1 MAFKDEFI
9 RDKKLKRKILDV
21 VKSGK
26 LDFKRELKAFLPV
39 NQHMI
44 IKGFPKTLAAE
55 IERNLAG

>member
-1 MAFKDEFI
+1 MAFKEAFI
-9 RDKKLKRKILDV
+9 QDKQLKAKILDV

-44 IKGFPKTLAAE
+44 IKGFPNTLVVE

>member
-1 MAFKDEFI
+1 MAFKEAFI
-9 RDKKLKRKILDV
+9 QDRQLKTKILKV

-26 LDFKRELKAFLPV
+26 LDFRRELKAFLPV

-44 IKGFPKTLAAE
+44 IKGFPKALVAE